1 MWELTGTYPSLQQA
15 KPCYKYIKP
24 ISFLYPS
31 DELMKFSFADKN
43 IFTDINYASFKIAD
57 KLKTSSDKLN
67 PK

>member
-1 MWELTGTYPSLQQA
+1 
-15 KPCYKYIKP
+15 
-24 ISFLYPS
+24 
-31 DELMKFSFADKN
+31 MKFSFADKN